1 MPQEP
6 KRRHSRQRKGKRRAA
21 IKLAI
26 PSFTDCPNC
35 GAIIAQHIVC
45 PKCGYYKGKPFIQI
59 EKEKPKETQEKEEES
74 ERLAQDKQETNA
86 KE

>member
-1 MPQEP
+1 MPNP
-6 KRRHSRQRKGKRRAA
+6 KRRHSHARQAKRRSHHHITAPLLDECPKCHEM
-21 IKLAI
+21 KL
-26 PSFTDCPNC
+26 S
-35 GAIIAQHIVC
+35 HHVC

-59 EKEKPKETQEKEEES
+59 EKEKPKETQDKEEKS